1 MKLVKALR
9 DYSIHYSLPIKSTS
23 MKFSPL
29 DRTTSFNFFIEK
41 NDLLRNKEN
50 KKNTNIIKDYP
61 KERIIVNKLVERIH
75 GDIERMGIMLLEEF
89 AEEISKEVKGI
100 FNKYINYYKSEEG
113 KQYFPNAFVE
123 SEYTNNSYVTLK
135 YLGMDRH
142 LLEAI
147 VSVMNNN

>member
-1 MKLVKALR
+1 M
-9 DYSIHYSLPIKSTS
+9 
-23 MKFSPL
+23 
-29 DRTTSFNFFIEK
+29 
-41 NDLLRNKEN
+41 LRNKEN